1 MKIGITY
8 RLFLSILAATSLAIL
23 SLFLI
28 MRWNIDRGFYQYL
41 KTLDQ
46 SRLEQMANNLEEA
59 YTEHGNWDFLRD
71 NPRFVIG
78 SLLNARSDDAAAGT
92 SKKIED
98 GKEMP
103 SLPQGQRGGRRSRW
117 PFIVLDAERK
127 PVFGN
132 TEETEGM
139 DFRPVFHNGKAVG
152 YVGLLPPK
160 RFLNPHQLQFLRQQK
175 SALILAAGGMV
186 LAVMIFS
193 LPLAKRLVRPI
204 RAMTAATG
212 DLASGKYTVRVPVGS
227 LDELGL
233 LARDF
238 NTMALTLEKN
248 EQARRQWVAD
258 ISHELRTP
266 VAVLRGELEALLDGI
281 RTITPETI
289 QSLHAEAMRLN
300 RLVDD
305 LYQLSLTDIGA
316 LTYRKENLGLDTVLG
331 DSIESY
337 RTEFGRKGIR
347 ITRNFS
353 GEREILVFADRER
366 LNQLF
371 TNVLENSLRYT
382 DRGGELV
389 IGLTSTEGQVTI
401 EFQDSTP
408 AVPEGELDR
417 LFERLYRVEGSR
429 NRTSGGAGLGLA
441 ICKKIVEAHEGTIS
455 AHPSPLG
462 GLLIKITLPTVVRS
476 A

>member
-8 RLFLSILAATSLAIL
+8 RLFLSILAATGLAIL
-23 SLFLI
+23 SLFFI

-46 SRLEQMANNLEEA
+46 SRLEQMAGNLEEA

-71 NPRFVIG
+71 NPRFEIG
-78 SLLNARSDDAAAGT
+78 SILNARPDDAAAAP
-92 SKKIED
+92 SNKIED
-98 GKEMP
+98 GREMRP
-103 SLPQGQRGGRRSRW
+103 LPQGPRGGRRSRW

-132 TEETEGM
+132 TEETKGM
-139 DFRPVFHNGKAVG
+139 DFRPVFHNGTTVG
-152 YVGLLPPK
+152 YIGLLPPK

-175 SALILAAGGMV
+175 SALFLAAGGMV

-204 RAMTAATG
+204 RAMTAATD
-212 DLASGKYTVRVPVGS
+212 DLASRKYSVRVPVES
-227 LDELGL
+227 SDELGQ

-238 NTMALTLEKN
+238 NMMALTLEKN
-248 EQARRQWVAD
+248 EKARRQWLAD

-266 VAVLRGELEALLDGI
+266 VAVLRGELEALLDGV
-281 RTITPETI
+281 RATTPETI

-305 LYQLSLTDIGA
+305 LYQLSLSDIGV
-316 LTYRKENLGLDTVLG
+316 LTYRKETLDLVEVLR
-331 DSIESY
+331 DSLESH
-337 RTEFGRKGIR
+337 RTELGRKGIR
-347 ITRNFS
+347 ITSDFS
-353 GEREILVFADRER
+353 SEQEVMVFGDRER

-371 TNVLENSLRYT
+371 GNVLENSLRYT
-382 DRGGELV
+382 ERGGELV
-389 IGLTSTEGQVTI
+389 IGLTFAEGQVTI
-401 EFQDSTP
+401 EFKDSTP
-408 AVPEGELDR
+408 GVPEEELDR

-429 NRTSGGAGLGLA
+429 SRTSGGAGLGLA
-441 ICKKIVEAHEGTIS
+441 ISKNIVEAHEGTIS

-462 GLLIKITLPTVVRS
+462 GLLIRITFPIAVRS